1 MTGSGPQAQIW
12 RPEDTTRPVAVQP
25 GTPVYKPDILDYI
38 EEEIQELSGK
48 LREISLDIHDNP
60 ELAYKEKHAHD
71 VLTNFMSTQGFT
83 VQTSYL
89 LPTAWL
95 ATFKRGEGGRTI
107 GVNSEMDALPGI
119 GHACGHN
126 LIAIA
131 GVAVACAMKAAL
143 EHFDISGT
151 IQLLG
156 TPAEEAATGKV
167 VLLEKGAYKD
177 MDVCLMCH
185 PAPGPKGSVALSSSL
200 AVSAFEAEYFGH
212 TAHAALAPYEG
223 INALDAAVLS
233 YNNVNALRQQLKPDV
248 RVHGIFKGKDWAIN
262 IIPDYAMYSIGVRA
276 PTRAQQQAAAKRVLP
291 CLEAGAKATGCKFKV
306 ATTVQMYDLRQNKV
320 LGDEVAN
327 IVRSRYGTIDHEYG
341 IASASTDFG
350 NVSYELPSLHPGFA
364 IPTVVGGGN
373 HTPEFAKAAAT
384 IEAHEACLDISKA
397 LAATGLR
404 VLSDADFYKQ
414 VLEAFEEDKVTR
426 EIVL

>member
-1 MTGSGPQAQIW
+1 
-12 RPEDTTRPVAVQP
+12 
-25 GTPVYKPDILDYI
+25 
-38 EEEIQELSGK
+38 
-48 LREISLDIHDNP
+48 
-60 ELAYKEKHAHD
+60 KH
-71 VLTNFMSTQGFT
+71 
-83 VQTSYL
+83 
-89 LPTAWL
+89 
-95 ATFKRGEGGRTI
+95 GEGGRTV

-131 GVAVACAMKAAL
+131 GVAVACAMKTAL
-143 EHFDISGT
+143 EKFDVSGS

-177 MDVCLMCH
+177 MDVCVMCH

-212 TAHAALAPYEG
+212 TAHAALSPWEG
-223 INALDAAVLS
+223 INALDAAVLA
-233 YNNVNALRQQLKPDV
+233 YNNVNALRQQLKPNV
-248 RVHGIFKGKDWAIN
+248 RVHGILKGKDWTIN
-262 IIPDYAMYSIGVRA
+262 IIPDYAMYSIAVRA
-276 PTRAQQQAAAKRVLP
+276 PTRAQQEAARARVLP
-291 CLEAGAKATGCKFKV
+291 CLEASAGATGCKSKISE
-306 ATTVQMYDLRQNKV
+306 TIQMFDLRQNKA

-327 IVRSRYGTIDHEYG
+327 IICSRYGTIDREYG

-364 IPTVVGGGN
+364 IPTVPGGGN

-384 IEAHEACLDISKA
+384 VEAHEACLDISKA
-397 LAATGLR
+397 LAATGIR
-404 VLSDADFYKQ
+404 VFIDDEFFEEVKRT
-414 VLEAFEEDKVTR
+414 FEEDKALR
-426 EIVL
+426 ETVL